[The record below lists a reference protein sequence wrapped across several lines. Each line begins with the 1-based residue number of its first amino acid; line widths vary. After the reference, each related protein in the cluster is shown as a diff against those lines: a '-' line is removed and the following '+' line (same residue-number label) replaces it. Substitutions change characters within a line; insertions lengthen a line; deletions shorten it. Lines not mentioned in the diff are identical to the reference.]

1 MPPPHRP
8 NALNYRI
15 PSLLALICVKRS
27 VKRSC
32 RKKRRFENLNV
43 GFGSFTT
50 DLAGGLLVG
59 LRLVRKMTTHANFRS
74 FISLHCRR
82 SSRQV
87 RFWQSSLPDDAAVAG
102 SKLQRVRDTRHATA
116 FSLDRILR
124 TSRDLPVALKCR
136 SCLPCAVG
144 QITGISPRVPC
155 PWIEGRFAIVTER
168 WARNA
173 MDALAACDER
183 GRGGRRSRVV
193 LISRR

>member
-1 MPPPHRP
+1 MSQEAQVREFECG
-8 NALNYRI
+8 LRI
-15 PSLLALICVKRS
+15 VHD
-27 VKRSC
+27 
-32 RKKRRFENLNV
+32 
-43 GFGSFTT
+43 GFGRRPASWSPPCPEN
-50 DLAGGLLVG
+50 DNA
-59 LRLVRKMTTHANFRS
+59 HANFRS

-87 RFWQSSLPDDAAVAG
+87 RFGQSSLPDDAAVAG
-102 SKLQRVRDTRHATA
+102 STLHCVRDTRCATA
-116 FSLDRILR
+116 FSLDRTLR
-124 TSRDLPVALKCR
+124 TSSDLPVALKCR

-168 WARNA
+168 WERNA

>member
-1 MPPPHRP
+1 MSQEAQVREFECW
-8 NALNYRI
+8 LRI
-15 PSLLALICVKRS
+15 VHD
-27 VKRSC
+27 
-32 RKKRRFENLNV
+32 
-43 GFGSFTT
+43 GFGRRPASWSPPCPENDNARKLSLVYLPALPPIVPTSPI
-50 DLAGGLLVG
+50 LAKQLT
-59 LRLVRKMTTHANFRS
+59 RRR
-74 FISLHCRR
+74 CRR
-82 SSRQV
+82 REH
-87 RFWQSSLPDDAAVAG
+87 AAARPG
-102 SKLQRVRDTRHATA
+102 HEACNR